1 MNSNTCN
8 NLQKGSGYS
17 FKLDCNLPG
26 GQPEVVTYN
35 NCKQTELPSQQAPA
49 EVVGVS
55 SDNLSPIE
63 QVAEEQTG
71 GRSKKRRR
79 RRRRSRRGKKN
90 SRRSRKA
97 SRNGGG
103 GIIEY
108 FKKKFSKKNKVI
120 ENTVDESC
128 KFPFYNKVTDS
139 DDQVAKKRLCELLDI
154 MNVIYKN
161 NQDLEEQLENKK
173 DNIKDLYNEIKFELA
188 LKSKDLE
195 NNPGQLEYQ
204 NYTHQYNQ
212 ALGTLLDEAYNKY
225 NKTQQTQTPVV
236 EKVEGEEQQEEEQQV
251 GETRLNKL
259 KQQIGGATNVQEI
272 VEIIEKFEKEKTQKA
287 GKRNKK
293 SNRRKRKGKRKLRT
307 SRKRTLKNKRRRKSR
322 RRQQGG
328 YNYDCPSCNMSGRD
342 FGCKQPLWNS
352 KCI

>member
-1 MNSNTCN
+1 MGFVSCN
-8 NLQKGSGYS
+8 AR
-17 FKLDCNLPG
+17 NLPG

-103 GIIEY
+103 IFDI
-108 FKKKFSKKNKVI
+108 FKKFIGIGSKKP
-120 ENTVDESC
+120 C
-128 KFPFYNKVTDS
+128 KFPFYDFKDSNDPRCDLLKIMNDIYEDNKHLE
-139 DDQVAKKRLCELLDI
+139 KELKDENNLDGLYNIIKGELELDI
-154 MNVIYKN
+154 NDPGLINEWPNQHKKNTNNFEKLESAYK
-161 NQDLEEQLENKK
+161 
-173 DNIKDLYNEIKFELA
+173 
-188 LKSKDLE
+188 
-195 NNPGQLEYQ
+195 
-204 NYTHQYNQ
+204 
-212 ALGTLLDEAYNKY
+212 KY
-225 NKTQQTQTPVV
+225 KETQETQTPAAEPVESAEPAVV
-236 EKVEGEEQQEEEQQV
+236 ESAEPTVVEEV
-251 GETRLNKL
+251 GGVGGTRLNEL
-259 KQQIGGATNVQEI
+259 KQQIGGAKNVQEI
-272 VEIIEKFEKEKTQKA
+272 VEMLKKFEKEKTQKA